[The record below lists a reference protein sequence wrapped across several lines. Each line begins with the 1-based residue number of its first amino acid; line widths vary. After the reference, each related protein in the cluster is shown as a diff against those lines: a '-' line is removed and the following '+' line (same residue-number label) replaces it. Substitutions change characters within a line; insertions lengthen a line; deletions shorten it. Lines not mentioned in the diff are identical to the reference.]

1 MRMIWPLPDLVRL
14 DQWSDGNFSQ
24 IASLGVLMTVISTV
38 VVLGALGI
46 RNRFR
51 LDR

>member
-1 MRMIWPLPDLVRL
+1 VRL
-14 DQWSDGNFSQ
+14 GQWSDGNFSQ
-24 IASLGVLMTVISTV
+24 IASLSVLMAVVSTV
-38 VVLGALGI
+38 AVLGALGI